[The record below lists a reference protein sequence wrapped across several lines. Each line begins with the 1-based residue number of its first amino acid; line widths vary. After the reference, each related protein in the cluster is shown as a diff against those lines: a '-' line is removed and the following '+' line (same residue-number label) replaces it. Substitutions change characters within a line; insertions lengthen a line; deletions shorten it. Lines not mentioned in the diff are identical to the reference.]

1 MMNAVNQENLFSLT
15 EWKKI
20 MDWGRV
26 YIMREAHI
34 IYNPGRYVMKMFM
47 RKMNKESQEDLKE
60 RRYDAVGLFQTSV
73 AGILYYADRVAKTS
87 NVLPVEIQGS
97 CPNHITTLAFF
108 GETAAV
114 ETAMKMIIAEE
125 KEKKNKEE
133 E

>member
-1 MMNAVNQENLFSLT
+1 
-15 EWKKI
+15 
-20 MDWGRV
+20 
-26 YIMREAHI
+26 
-34 IYNPGRYVMKMFM
+34 MKMFF

-114 ETAMKMIIAEE
+114 ETAMKMIITEE
-125 KEKKNKEE
+125 KEKKNRLI
-133 E
+133 

>member
-1 MMNAVNQENLFSLT
+1 
-15 EWKKI
+15 
-20 MDWGRV
+20 
-26 YIMREAHI
+26 MREAHI

-125 KEKKNKEE
+125 KEKKNRLI
-133 E
+133 